1 MTDHDRAWQPTA
13 CILCECNC
21 GIVVDVDDRSLA
33 RIRGDK
39 SHPAS
44 RGYTC
49 NKALRLDH
57 YQNNRNRLA
66 SPMRR
71 EADGTY
77 TEIDWDTAI
86 AEIAAGFR
94 GIADTHGG
102 DTILYY
108 GGGGQ
113 GNHLGGAYSGAF
125 LKALGSHYRSN
136 ALAQEKTGEHWV
148 DAQLYGNHTRGEF
161 EHAEVSVFVGKNP
174 WMSQSFPRAR
184 VVLNDI
190 AKDPARSMVV
200 IDPVVTETAKMAD
213 FHLRVRPGTDAWCLA
228 ALAGALVQ
236 ENLCDETFLT
246 EHVTGVDAVRA
257 VFAEVPVDDYAQRSG
272 VSADLVRAAARRIAT
287 VTSVAV
293 FEDLGVQQAP
303 NSTLC
308 SYLNKML
315 WILTGNFAKRGGQH
329 LHSSF
334 APLFRAGG
342 VGRTPVT
349 GAPVIGGLLPSNVIV
364 EEILTDHPDRFR
376 AMIVESSNPAHSVA
390 DSGMMRRAL
399 GELELLVVIDV
410 AMTETARLAHYVLPA
425 ASQFEKAE
433 ATFFNLEFPH
443 NTFHLRHRLM
453 EPLPGTLPEP
463 EIWARLMRALGVVGD
478 AELAPLRAAAHRS
491 RADFTAAFL
500 TAVGENPGLGKVLP
514 FVLYETLGPALP
526 EGLSGAAALWGLAQK
541 AAMTYPEAVRRAG
554 HADGNA
560 LFDAI
565 LAGRSGVTFT
575 VHEYEDDFALIA
587 HEDRKIALEIP
598 ALLADTR
605 ALAAAPIGLTSS
617 EFPIVLSAGERRA
630 FTANDI
636 IRDPAWRTRD
646 ADGALR
652 ISVEDARELGLADG
666 SRALITTATG
676 RAEATVEISAAMQ
689 PGHASLPNGYG
700 VDFVDDDGSARAP
713 GVAPNALTSVG
724 WRDAYAG
731 TPWHKHVP
739 ARIEPVPALAAPG
752 ASRG

>member
-1 MTDHDRAWQPTA
+1 MTEPSGDWQATA

-21 GIVVDVDDRSLA
+21 GIVVQVEDRTLA

-39 SHPAS
+39 NHPAS

-57 YQNNRNRLA
+57 YQNNRNRLT

-71 EADGTY
+71 RPDGTY
-77 TEIDWDTAI
+77 EEIDWDTAI
-86 AEIAAGFR
+86 AEVVAGFR
-94 GIADTHGG
+94 AIADTHGG
-102 DTILYY
+102 DKIMYY

-125 LKALGSHYRSN
+125 LKALGSYHRSN

-148 DAQLYGNHTRGEF
+148 DAHLYGNHTRGEF

-184 VVLNDI
+184 VVLNEI
-190 AKDPARSMVV
+190 AKDPARSMIV
-200 IDPVVTETAKMAD
+200 IDPVLTDTAKMAD
-213 FHLRVRPGTDAWCLA
+213 FHLRVRPGADAWCLA
-228 ALAGALVQ
+228 ALAAVLVQ
-236 ENLCDETFLT
+236 ENLCDETFLAD
-246 EHVTGVDAVRA
+246 HVTGVDEVRE
-257 VFAEVPVDDYAQRSG
+257 VLAEVPVGEYARRCG
-272 VSADLVRAAARRIAT
+272 VEEDLIRAAARRIAAAE
-287 VTSVAV
+287 SAAV
-293 FEDLGVQQAP
+293 FEDLGVQQSP

-334 APLFRAGG
+334 APLFRPGG

-349 GAPVIGGLLPSNVIV
+349 GAPIIGGLMPSNVV
-364 EEILTDHPDRFR
+364 PEEILTDHPDRFR

-390 DSGMMRRAL
+390 DSEAVRRAFSA
-399 GELELLVVIDV
+399 LEFSVVIDV

-425 ASQFEKAE
+425 ASQFEKVE

-463 EIWARLMRALGVVGD
+463 EIWARLMRALDVVDD
-478 AELAPLRAAAHRS
+478 AELIPLRRAAEQGLPA
-491 RADFTAAFL
+491 FTEAFL
-500 TAVGENPGLGKVLP
+500 TAVGANPGLGKVLP

-541 AAMTYPEAVRRAG
+541 AAMTYPDAVRRAG
-554 HADGNA
+554 YHDGNA
-560 LFDAI
+560 LFEAVLD
-565 LAGRSGVTFT
+565 GRSGVTFT
-575 VHEYEDDFALIA
+575 VHEYEDDFALIS
-587 HEDRKIALEIP
+587 HPDRKIALQMPEM
-598 ALLADTR
+598 LADIR
-605 ALAAAPIGLTSS
+605 ALADAAAGLTTH

-630 FTANDI
+630 YTANDI
-636 IRDPAWRTRD
+636 IRDPSWRKRD

-652 ISVEDARELGLADG
+652 VSPADAEALGLVDG
-666 SRALITTATG
+666 GRARIITAAG
-676 RAEATVEISAAMQ
+676 SAEATVEISDVML

-700 VDFVDDDGSARAP
+700 VDFVDGNGAAQIP
-713 GVAPNALTSVG
+713 GVAPNALTSSS

-739 ARIEPVPALAAPG
+739 ARIEKADALVGVPT
-752 ASRG
+752 

>member
-1 MTDHDRAWQPTA
+1 MTDTDTDWQPTA

-21 GIVVDVDDRSLA
+21 GIVVHVDDRRLL

-39 SHPAS
+39 DHPAS

-57 YQNNRNRLA
+57 YQNNPNRLT

-71 EADGTY
+71 RPDGSY
-77 TEIDWDTAI
+77 EEIDWETAI
-86 AEIAAGFR
+86 SEIGAGFR
-94 GIADTHGG
+94 AIADTYGG
-102 DTILYY
+102 DKILYY

-125 LKALGSHYRSN
+125 LKALGSYHRSN

-148 DAQLYGNHTRGEF
+148 DAHLYGNHTRGEF
-161 EHAEVSVFVGKNP
+161 EYAEVSVFVGKNP

-190 AKDPARSMVV
+190 AKDPARSMIV
-200 IDPVVTETAKMAD
+200 IDPVLTDTAKMAD

-228 ALAGALVQ
+228 SLAAVLVQ
-236 ENLCDETFLT
+236 ENLCDEGFLA
-246 EHVTGVDAVRA
+246 EHVTGVDAVRE
-257 VFAEVPVDDYAQRSG
+257 VFAEVPVDEYARRCG
-272 VSADLVRAAARRIAT
+272 VDQDLIRAAARRIAAAD
-287 VTSVAV
+287 SAAV
-293 FEDLGVQQAP
+293 FEDLGVQQSP

-334 APLFRAGG
+334 APLFRPGG

-349 GAPVIGGLLPSNVIV
+349 GAPIIGGLMPSNVV
-364 EEILTDHPDRFR
+364 PEEILTDHPDRFR

-390 DSGMMRRAL
+390 DSDAVRRAFAA
-399 GELELLVVIDV
+399 LEFSVVIDV

-463 EIWARLMRALGVVGD
+463 EIWARLTRALGVVDD
-478 AELAPLRAAAHRS
+478 AELTPLRQAAHQGL
-491 RADFTAAFL
+491 AAFTEAFL
-500 TAVGENPGLGKVLP
+500 TAVGANPGLGKVLP
-514 FVLYETLGPALP
+514 FVLYETLGPTLP

-554 HADGNA
+554 HRDGNA
-560 LFDAI
+560 LFEAI
-565 LAGRSGVTFT
+565 LDGRSGVTFT
-575 VHEYEDDFALIA
+575 VHDYEDDFSLIS
-587 HEDRKIALEIP
+587 HPDRRIALEMP
-598 ALLADTR
+598 EMLADIR
-605 ALAAAPIGLTSS
+605 ALADAPAGLTTH

-630 FTANDI
+630 YTANDI
-636 IRDPAWRTRD
+636 IRDPSWRKRD

-652 ISVEDARELGLADG
+652 VSPADAEALGLVDG
-666 SRALITTATG
+666 GRARITTAAG
-676 RAEATVEISAAMQ
+676 SAEATVEISDAML
-689 PGHASLPNGYG
+689 PGHASLPNGFG
-700 VDFVDDDGSARAP
+700 VDFVDANGGAVVP
-713 GVAPNALTSVG
+713 GVAPNALTWSS

-739 ARIEPVPALAAPG
+739 ARIEKADHRVGAAT
-752 ASRG
+752 